1 VTSNTAS
8 SLAAPQRGYFQ
19 STRAPRYSILFA
31 LPLLVVY
38 EGLAALLS
46 APAGGLRNGAD
57 ALFRSVFT
65 AVAGARGPAVF
76 MAAIIL
82 IGVGLVSRDIKRS
95 GQPIRA
101 SYFAGMFVE
110 SALLAIAFGLV
121 IGTITAQL
129 LGAAHL
135 LAVGAPTGIATLSR
149 PMRLMLSLGAGL
161 YEELFFR
168 VVLVTGLAALG
179 RTVFG
184 FSRGASATV
193 AVILSATLFSLFHYL
208 PPYGDAFQITSFT
221 FRLLS
226 GLAFSALY
234 VTRGFGITAW
244 THALYDAFLL
254 LF

>member
-1 VTSNTAS
+1 MTSST
-8 SLAAPQRGYFQ
+8 LAAPAQRGYIQ

-31 LPLLVVY
+31 LPLLVGY

-57 ALFRSVFT
+57 ALLRGAFS
-65 AVAGARGPAVF
+65 AVAGARGPAFF
-76 MAAIIL
+76 MAAVIL
-82 IGVGLVSRDIKRS
+82 LGVGLVARDLKRS
-95 GQPIRA
+95 GQPIRW
-101 SYFAGMFVE
+101 SYFALMFAE
-110 SALLAIAFGLV
+110 SVLLAIAFGLV

-135 LAVGAPTGIATLSR
+135 LAIGAPGGITTLSR
-149 PMRLMLSLGAGL
+149 PTRLMLSLGAGL

-168 VVLVTGLAALG
+168 VVLVTGLTALC

-184 FSRGASATV
+184 FGRGGSATI
-193 AVILSATLFSLFHYL
+193 AVIVSAILFSLFHYI
-208 PPYGDAFQITSFT
+208 PPYGDTFQVTSFT

-234 VTRGFGITAW
+234 VARGFGITAW